1 MYEGNKPCFIKGR
14 IKSSGVVLPLD
25 RIEED
30 GTIILEGGFKGSPDE
45 IELIDNIEYDQYRPQ
60 FAGMAMQA
68 MWSGIIQSPLLMEQ
82 MAKRAAREGFANVSE
97 LIANDAT
104 AHADNL
110 IAALKK
116 PRQIQAPKKDLSNEI
131 GENDDD

>member
-1 MYEGNKPCFIKGR
+1 MREVITKGR
-14 IKSSGVVLPLD
+14 IKCSGVVLPLD

-45 IELIDNIEYDQYRPQ
+45 IELIDNIEYEQYRPQ

-68 MWSGIIQSPLLMEQ
+68 MWTGILQDPLLMEQ
-82 MAKRAAREGFANVSE
+82 MARRAVNEGFANVSE

-116 PRQIQAPKKDLSNEI
+116 PRTLKKKEV
-131 GENDDD
+131 EA